1 MRQEQLEQLLNLKQY
16 QVNQN
21 NDPIFE
27 LLPIQPTYKQ
37 EMDKEVQKLEQQS
50 LFADSIDVDIPAL
63 KKNREEK
70 RLRKMAKMSQLTE
83 GWFGMKSQDQDET
96 MKQEFLIMKLKKYLD
111 PKQPVKS
118 SDLKTMPKYFQVG
131 TYVDGMDNYNIKK
144 KKKNQSDLID
154 QFLEYDKEKQ
164 TTKNSFQKIQQR
176 QQRISKVNSK
186 LRKLKRMAKS
196 LGRKNK

>member
-1 MRQEQLEQLLNLKQY
+1 MKQY

-21 NDPIFE
+21 NDPNFD

-37 EMDKEVQKLEQQS
+37 ELDKEVQKLEQQS
-50 LFADSIDVDIPAL
+50 LFADSIDVDIPCL

-96 MKQEFLIMKLKKYLD
+96 MKQEFLILKLKKYLD

-118 SDLKTMPKYFQVG
+118 SDFKTMPKYYQVG
-131 TYVDGMDNYNIKK
+131 TYIDGMDNYNIKK

-154 QFLEYDKEKQ
+154 QFLEQDQEKQ